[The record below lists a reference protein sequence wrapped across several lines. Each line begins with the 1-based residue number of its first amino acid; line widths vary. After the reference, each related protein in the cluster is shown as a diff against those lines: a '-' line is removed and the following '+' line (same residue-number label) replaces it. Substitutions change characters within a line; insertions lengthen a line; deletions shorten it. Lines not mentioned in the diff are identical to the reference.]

1 MGSRKSRACSRPAL
15 HKSGLVS
22 ELEEGEEMGKRAL
35 LGGIS
40 SFTFIPSERE
50 EELVYFFMR
59 NLIEEWKEV
68 RAYLIPAPFEPPVF
82 DFSS

>member
-1 MGSRKSRACSRPAL
+1 MFETGTTVR
-15 HKSGLVS
+15 KSGLAKW
-22 ELEEGEEMGKRAL
+22 EEEGEEGERAL

-59 NLIEEWKEV
+59 NLIEE
-68 RAYLIPAPFEPPVF
+68 
-82 DFSS
+82 